1 MEFLTQAL
9 DFFLHL
15 DRYLAD
21 ITAQYGIWT
30 YPILFLIVFAET
42 GLVVTPILPGDSL
55 LFAAGAIAA
64 LGNLDV
70 GLLLVLLIVA
80 AVLGDTVNYWIG
92 ARIGRRA
99 FSGDVRFIKQE
110 YLRRTE
116 RFYEKHGGKTIILAR
131 FVPII
136 RTFAPFV
143 AGVGVMNYRRFI
155 FYNVVGGVVWVAL
168 FTLAGYY
175 FGNLAVVRRNF
186 TLVVLAIV
194 VLSVLPIVFEMIK
207 ARRERRAEMLAAA
220 RQEEP
225 V

>member
-15 DRYLAD
+15 DRYLTD